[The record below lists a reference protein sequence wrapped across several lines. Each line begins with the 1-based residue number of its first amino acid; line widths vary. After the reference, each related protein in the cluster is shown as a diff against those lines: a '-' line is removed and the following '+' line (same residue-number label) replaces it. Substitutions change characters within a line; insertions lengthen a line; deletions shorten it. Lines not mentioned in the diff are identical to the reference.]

1 VLNPPSPESM
11 PIRVAV
17 KCETCERIY
26 LVAHPD
32 SAKRIRYT
40 PRPDLHPPY
49 QLRCL
54 CNVDQYFSRAQI
66 LPYRVSDYACSRG
79 FAERNQY
86 ETLPNRQ
93 FSETGP
99 FTHVLDAWK

>member
-1 VLNPPSPESM
+1 M

-17 KCETCERIY
+17 KCENCERVY

-32 SAKRIRYT
+32 SSKRIRHT

-49 QLRCL
+49 ELRCL
-54 CNVDQYFSRAQI
+54 CSMEQYFSRAQI
-66 LPYRVSDYACSRG
+66 LPYRVSDYAVTRG

-86 ETLPNRQ
+86 EAVPNRK
-93 FSETGP
+93 FPEMRRFERDSSRRSHGNS
-99 FTHVLDAWK
+99 